1 MLCRKDQLSISEQRQ
16 HKPQHAMQDPVL
28 SRNDDAGE
36 DPGAGGCA
44 QAESRQ
50 RFVLPRAV

>member
-1 MLCRKDQLSISEQRQ
+1 MLCRKDQLSVSEQPQ

-28 SRNDDAGE
+28 SRNDAAGE
-36 DPGAGGCA
+36 ASGAGVCA
-44 QAESRQ
+44 QAEIRQ